1 MTRRDDDDEVAPMK
15 PEAAAHAL
23 CAKQET
29 WLIEPPIPTL
39 IRNPCP
45 PSILKS
51 LILNSGG
58 PSNMAFGKMPVR
70 RAGPFLLL
78 PERGRAKPIPP
89 PMASGVLSSTV
100 PTPAAVC

>member
-29 WLIEPPIPTL
+29 WFIEPPIPTL

-58 PSNMAFGKMPVR
+58 PSNMAFGKIPMR
-70 RAGPFLLL
+70 RARPSFLL
-78 PERGRAKPIPP
+78 PAPRRHQ
-89 PMASGVLSSTV
+89 
-100 PTPAAVC
+100 PTPTPNAPAIHHYTPRTP